1 MNVAGEARP
10 FVKARRL
17 TMDFGGQRALDAV
30 DMDILPGEVHGLVGE
45 NGSGKSTL
53 IKILAGFHSPLA
65 GTLEVAGRP
74 VPLPLRPGQFREL
87 GFSFVHQD
95 LGLTPSLSVLENLI
109 VDRLARPGCR
119 SVIRWRREL
128 EHAAELLERFDV
140 PVDPRRLIVNLKP
153 IERALV
159 AIVRAVHF
167 SMDAGRDRSIALASD
182 RLLVLDEP
190 TVFLGRGE
198 VEQLYQLIRR
208 LVRQQSPRASV
219 LFVSHDLDEVKLI
232 TDRTTVLRDGRVVGT
247 VVTPEVSREAL
258 VTMILGR
265 DLSVFSAP
273 KHSEVT
279 ANPALRIEG
288 LSTRTLRDVSLDL
301 SAGEVLGLTGLLGAG
316 YEEIL
321 HALYDGE
328 RTAWAGRAILPGGR
342 EVQPGQMTPERAM
355 ENRMFLIPVDR
366 LQQGCAPSLSIADN
380 MTSPWLDQ
388 YFRGMFLRRRSM
400 LAETRTH
407 MTDFDVR
414 PRDPGAEFARLSG
427 GNQQKALLAKWLQ
440 VSPRVLLLH
449 EPTHGVDVGARQ
461 QIWSIIESL
470 GEGCAVLYAGSDY
483 DELARVCHRVA
494 IVSNGTV
501 RRILSGGEVTKE
513 RIAQECLAERSA
525 TGLAAAPIPGSGPI
539 KKPVHEGGGS
549 AMARHD
555 TGRGGD
561 ARTSLTAKEEAAT
574 KPVPARRLPLDI
586 AGRLA
591 LPLAWVAIIII
602 FGAIEPSVFLTASN
616 FQTIFSSQA
625 VLAVIALGLIVP
637 MTAGDYDLSI
647 ASVTGMSAMIIA
659 VLNVLHGWPV
669 ALAILV
675 AFAASLMVGVVNGF
689 VTVIFGI
696 ESLIVTIGMGTFVA
710 GLTLWISNSDT
721 VSGISQNLVNPI
733 VVWRVLGIPVAFNHA
748 LGVALILG
756 YVMEFLPVGRRLLMV
771 GRGREVAR
779 LSGMHVNRIRF
790 LAFVCSGGIGAAGGV
805 LLAGTSGAADP
816 SSAAGLL
823 LPAFAA
829 VFLGATAIFPG
840 RFNVPGTLIAVYFLA
855 TGITGLQLLG
865 AQTYVQ
871 NLFYGAAL
879 VGAVVFS
886 QLTRRHRLRHASA
899 SLIGK
904 EAL

>member
-1 MNVAGEARP
+1 MNIAGEDRP
-10 FVKARRL
+10 FVRARRL
-17 TMDFGGQRALDAV
+17 TMEFGGQRALDAV
-30 DMDILPGEVHGLVGE
+30 DLDILPGEVHGLVGE

-74 VPLPLRPGQFREL
+74 VPFPLRPGQFREL
-87 GFSFVHQD
+87 GFAFVHQD

-109 VDRLARPGCR
+109 VDRLARPGR
-119 SVIRWRREL
+119 RAVIRWRREL

-140 PVDPRRLIVNLKP
+140 PVDPRRLVVDLKP

-159 AIVRAVHF
+159 AIVRAAHF
-167 SMDAGRDRSIALASD
+167 SMDADRDRNIALASD

-219 LFVSHDLDEVKLI
+219 LFVSHDLDEVKQI
-232 TDRTTVLRDGRVVGT
+232 TDRTTVLRDGLVVGT
-247 VVTPEVSREAL
+247 VVTSEVSREAL
-258 VTMILGR
+258 IKKMVGR
-265 DLSVFSAP
+265 DLPVFSVL
-273 KHSEVT
+273 KHSEVK
-279 ANPALRIEG
+279 ADPALRIEG
-288 LSTRTLRDVSLDL
+288 LSTSTLRDVSLDL

-321 HALYDGE
+321 YALYDGE
-328 RTAWAGRAILPGGR
+328 RTAWAGLAILPGGR
-342 EVQPGQMTPERAM
+342 EVQLGHTTPERAM

-400 LAETRTH
+400 LAETRTQ
-407 MTDFDVR
+407 MTAFDVR

-440 VSPRVLLLH
+440 VPPRVLLLH

-461 QIWSIIESL
+461 QIWFIIESL

-525 TGLAAAPIPGSGPI
+525 SGLAPIPGSGPI

-549 AMARHD
+549 AMARHY
-555 TGRGGD
+555 TGRGGG
-561 ARTSLTAKEEAAT
+561 ARTSLTAEEEAAT
-574 KPVPARRLPLDI
+574 KPVRARRLPLDL

-696 ESLIVTIGMGTFVA
+696 ESLIVTLGMGTFVA

-733 VVWRVLGIPVAFNHA
+733 VVWRFLGIPVEFYYA

-756 YVMEFLPVGRRLLMV
+756 YMMEFFPVGRRLLMV

-886 QLTRRHRLRHASA
+886 QLTRRRRLRSASA

-904 EAL
+904 EA